1 MFPRSYRIGE
11 LTWVINDV
19 YVCIDWRVAS
29 ILFLKKK
36 VLGINYQN
44 RAIFQVLLEISR
56 NADPFG

>member
-11 LTWVINDV
+11 LTWVINDACV
-19 YVCIDWRVAS
+19 YRLEGDLHPLPQKES
-29 ILFLKKK
+29 
-36 VLGINYQN
+36 LGHKYHN